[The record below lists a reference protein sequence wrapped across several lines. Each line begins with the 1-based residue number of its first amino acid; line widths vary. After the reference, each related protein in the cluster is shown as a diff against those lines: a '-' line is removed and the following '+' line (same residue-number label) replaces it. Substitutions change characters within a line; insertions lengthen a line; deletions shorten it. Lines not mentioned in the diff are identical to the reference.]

1 MQVVWGKLSP
11 GLLLVWAVLWVDEVK
26 LQYFSAFQDDILTCL
41 FLVFV
46 RNAVVHSFWSWQL
59 QCKVSETGSCIG
71 KSRPEDFSNCKY

>member
-1 MQVVWGKLSP
+1 MVWGKLSR

-26 LQYFSAFQDDILTCL
+26 LQYFSAFQDDILTSL
-41 FLVFV
+41 FLLFL
-46 RNAVVHSFWSWQL
+46 RNAVVRSFWSWQL